1 MIPIDIINEAKQNA
15 SEWLEMTDNP
25 DLFVAGILANKIIK
39 LTEQIEYLEKRIEYD
54 RHLSKIRY

>member
-1 MIPIDIINEAKQNA
+1 MIPIDVINEAKESA

-25 DLFVAGILANKIIK
+25 DLFVAGILASKIIK

-54 RHLSKIRY
+54 RRLSKIRY